1 MAAGGRG
8 THDDDD
14 DDAIM
19 AGAGDGAPPSTA
31 DATQDTTQPQQLST
45 GARQGS
51 APTQQEGDDP
61 SAATQRHQTE
71 GPSQPQ
77 QQQEQQPDSPPLP
90 ARHAPVAPGPRAS
103 RLGDI
108 YAQALDHTLRRL
120 AAWDSFAGC
129 YPTVAARAEPVL
141 RQVQGQMVDKMREK
155 CEKEFDNILAA
166 RHVVPRLN
174 ELESLIADASSRR
187 ASSSRNDPQ
196 PTPPHLLP
204 PDAILSAHLSPA
216 LAPHQSLLNARLQ
229 TSQARNALLADE
241 VRRQRAEVEALLARL
256 EAAVDDVHGANTALG
271 AVAEELAAESRSAN
285 V

>member
-8 THDDDD
+8 THDDD

>member
-8 THDDDD
+8 THDDD

-61 SAATQRHQTE
+61 SAATQRHQAE

>member
-8 THDDDD
+8 THDDD

-155 CEKEFDNILAA
+155 CEVRTA
-166 RHVVPRLN
+166 PRGD
-174 ELESLIADASSRR
+174 S
-187 ASSSRNDPQ
+187 P
-196 PTPPHLLP
+196 LP
-204 PDAILSAHLSPA
+204 F
-216 LAPHQSLLNARLQ
+216 APLPLSLLSCVTQ
-229 TSQARNALLADE
+229 
-241 VRRQRAEVEALLARL
+241 
-256 EAAVDDVHGANTALG
+256 
-271 AVAEELAAESRSAN
+271 
-285 V
+285 

>member
-14 DDAIM
+14 AIM
-19 AGAGDGAPPSTA
+19 ADAGDGAPPSTA

-51 APTQQEGDDP
+51 APTQQEGDDA

>member
-8 THDDDD
+8 THDDD

-155 CEKEFDNILAA
+155 CEVRTAPPMA
-166 RHVVPRLN
+166 M
-174 ELESLIADASSRR
+174 SLPSLSPPAL
-187 ASSSRNDPQ
+187 SSSCAWRG
-196 PTPPHLLP
+196 
-204 PDAILSAHLSPA
+204 
-216 LAPHQSLLNARLQ
+216 
-229 TSQARNALLADE
+229 E
-241 VRRQRAEVEALLARL
+241 
-256 EAAVDDVHGANTALG
+256 
-271 AVAEELAAESRSAN
+271 
-285 V
+285 